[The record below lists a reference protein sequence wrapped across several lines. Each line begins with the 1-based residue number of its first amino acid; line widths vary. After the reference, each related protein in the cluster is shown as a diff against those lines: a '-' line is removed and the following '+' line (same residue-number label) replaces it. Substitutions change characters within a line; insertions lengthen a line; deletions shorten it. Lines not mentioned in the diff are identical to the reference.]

1 MVSLSCKIY
10 QLQILLVLLELLII
24 MDDITKFFRS
34 SSKKRDLS
42 DTSKT
47 DEDPKKIREA
57 SSASFADEGDVF
69 NEGIDSSGCR
79 EILFNCLKNLEAKVM
94 EIYEQGNEN
103 KNMHIKGEK
112 QLVDLA
118 ESVKFMT
125 SKFDELEKDR
135 KEKEK
140 IINNLKGE
148 VSYLSEKLGKLEE
161 SIDAQQQYSR
171 RNCLLLHGIE
181 ETKGEDTDDLV
192 LEVLNDDMG
201 LNISKTALDRSHRIG
216 NPKTKKKSR
225 PIIVKFVRY
234 YDRRDVFV
242 NKKCLKGKG
251 KSITESLT
259 AFRMQKLKNAR
270 DEHGFF
276 NVWTVDG
283 KIMFKNSENGKPNV
297 YYD

>member
-1 MVSLSCKIY
+1 M
-10 QLQILLVLLELLII
+10 E
-24 MDDITKFFRS
+24 DITKFFRS
-34 SSKKRDLS
+34 STKKRDLS

-125 SKFDELEKDR
+125 SKFDELEKDQ

-140 IINNLKGE
+140 MINNLKRE
-148 VSYLSEKLGKLEE
+148 VSYLSEKVGKLE
-161 SIDAQQQYSR
+161 
-171 RNCLLLHGIE
+171 
-181 ETKGEDTDDLV
+181 
-192 LEVLNDDMG
+192 
-201 LNISKTALDRSHRIG
+201 
-216 NPKTKKKSR
+216 
-225 PIIVKFVRY
+225 
-234 YDRRDVFV
+234 
-242 NKKCLKGKG
+242 
-251 KSITESLT
+251 
-259 AFRMQKLKNAR
+259 
-270 DEHGFF
+270 DE
-276 NVWTVDG
+276 
-283 KIMFKNSENGKPNV
+283 
-297 YYD
+297 

>member
-1 MVSLSCKIY
+1 M
-10 QLQILLVLLELLII
+10 
-24 MDDITKFFRS
+24 
-34 SSKKRDLS
+34 
-42 DTSKT
+42 
-47 DEDPKKIREA
+47 
-57 SSASFADEGDVF
+57 
-69 NEGIDSSGCR
+69 
-79 EILFNCLKNLEAKVM
+79 KNLEAKAM

-103 KNMHIKGEK
+103 KNIHIKGEK

-171 RNCLLLHGIE
+171 KNCLLFHGIE

-201 LNISKTALDRSHRIG
+201 LNIPKTALDRSHRIG
-216 NPKTKKKSR
+216 NWKTNKSHDQSLLNL
-225 PIIVKFVRY
+225 
-234 YDRRDVFV
+234 YD
-242 NKKCLKGKG
+242 
-251 KSITESLT
+251 IMTEGTYL
-259 AFRMQKLKNAR
+259 
-270 DEHGFF
+270 
-276 NVWTVDG
+276 
-283 KIMFKNSENGKPNV
+283 
-297 YYD
+297 